1 MKICSLTSGSNGNCI
16 YIESNKSKVLVDC
29 GNTGKLTV
37 ELLSQIGINPCDLN
51 AIFVTH
57 EHLDHIKGVGVM
69 SRKYDLPIIA
79 NEKTWIAMKP
89 VIGKIDPKNI
99 FVFKS
104 NTFFSFRDMDIQA
117 VSTFH
122 DAVDPVFYI
131 FHQNK
136 QKITI
141 LTDTGTVTDSM
152 VDAIKGSRAYLIE
165 ANHDIEMLKGGPYP
179 LLLKKRILSDY
190 GHLSNDLSSD
200 ILSRIVR
207 GKSELILL
215 GHLSRENN
223 TEELALR
230 EAKFKLRASGLDTDR
245 DVRLRIAHK
254 DRISGLIDLGVN

>member
-16 YIESNKSKVLVDC
+16 YVESNKSKVLVDC
-29 GNTGKLTV
+29 GNTGKLTC
-37 ELLSQIGINPCDLN
+37 ELLSRIGVNPGDLN

-57 EHLDHIKGVGVM
+57 EHLDHIKGVGIM

-79 NEKTWIAMKP
+79 NEKTWIAMKDT
-89 VIGKIDPKNI
+89 IGKIDPKNI
-99 FVFKS
+99 FIFKS

-117 VSTFH
+117 ISTFH

-152 VDAIKGSRAYLIE
+152 IESIKGSGAYLIE
-165 ANHDIEMLKGGPYP
+165 ANHDVEMLKNGPYP
-179 LLLKKRILSDY
+179 FLLKKRILSDY

-207 GKSELILL
+207 GRSEIILL

-223 TEELALR
+223 TEELAFR
-230 EAKFKLRASGLDTDR
+230 EADSKLRALGLDIGK
-245 DVRLRIAHK
+245 DVRLGIAHK
-254 DRISGLIDLGVN
+254 DRVSGLIDIGGN